1 MITAA
6 DGHTLDAYRAEPSG
20 TPRGAIVVVQE
31 IFGVNG
37 HIRRVTDG
45 FARDGYVAIAPAMFD
60 RVERGVE
67 LPYTAV
73 AEGRAYKVKI
83 TPAMAMLDVE
93 AAVRAVAHPRVKV
106 GVVGYCWGGFVTW
119 LAAARAQG
127 IACAVPYY
135 GGGMLEHVDLE
146 PRVPVMGHF
155 GRRDPILPIDKVEHF
170 IAQHRQHPFF
180 IYDADHG
187 FNCDDRATYD
197 AAAASLARDRTL
209 AFFREHLAQ

>member
-6 DGHTLDAYRAEPSG
+6 DGHTLDAYRAAPAG

-45 FARDGYVAIAPAMFD
+45 FAQDGYVAIAPAMFD
-60 RVERGVE
+60 RIARGVE

-73 AEGRAYKVKI
+73 AEGRAYKAKI
-83 TPAMAMLDVE
+83 TPEMAMLDVE
-93 AAVRAVAHPRVKV
+93 AAVRAVASAGRV

-119 LAAARAQG
+119 LASARAEG

-135 GGGMLEHVDLE
+135 GGGMLEHADLE

-155 GRRDPILPIDKVEHF
+155 GRRDPILPIDKVEQL
-170 IAQHRQHPFF
+170 IAKHPRHQFF
-180 IYDADHG
+180 TYDADHG
-187 FNCDDRATYD
+187 FNCDDRGSYD
-197 AAAASLARDRTL
+197 AAAASLARQRTL
-209 AFFREHLAQ
+209 AFFREHVG